1 MVLFGQRLKALRKE
15 AHLTQKELGSKIN
28 VTKASICSYEK
39 GTRMATIETLIDIAN
54 YFRIDLDYLIGTDN
68 YVVSD
73 NSENYGLRMATEEIN
88 LIKELRKHSDLY
100 NNLLAEPK
108 RTIELIEKKIR

>member
-1 MVLFGQRLKALRKE
+1 MILFGQRLKSLRKE
-15 AHLTQKELGSKIN
+15 AGLTQKELGAKLN
-28 VTKASICSYEK
+28 VTKVSISLYEN
-39 GTRMATIETLIDIAN
+39 GTRMASIETLVDIAN
-54 YFRIDLDYLIGTDN
+54 LFKVDLDYLIGTDS

-73 NSENYGLRMATEEIN
+73 NSEEYGIRMAKEEIN

-100 NNLLAEPK
+100 NSLLNDPK